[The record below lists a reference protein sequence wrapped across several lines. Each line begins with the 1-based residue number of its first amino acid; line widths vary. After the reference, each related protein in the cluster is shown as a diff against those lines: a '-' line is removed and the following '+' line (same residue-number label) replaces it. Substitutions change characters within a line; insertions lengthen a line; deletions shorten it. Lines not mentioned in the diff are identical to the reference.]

1 MRWSAVVLAA
11 GTSSRMRGQHKLL
24 MPLGGK
30 PIIRQTVERLWSAG
44 PQEVVVVTGHQARE
58 ISAALAGM
66 PISIQLNP
74 RYEEGQ
80 MTSAAVGVGAL
91 QMATDAVMMCLGDMV
106 LLGSSDYAELVSVY
120 VDQTDRSIV
129 IPYFQGQRGNP
140 ILFASSYV
148 HEVAVGE
155 RHIGCKKLANEYP
168 DDVYRYEAAHDR
180 FTTDLDTPE
189 DYTRLLE
196 AFRASEASA
205 ERTDSQSRGADH
217 SELTGEGSL
226 IPGNGLAQ
234 LD

>member
-30 PIIRQTVERLWSAG
+30 PVIRQTVERLWAAG
-44 PQEVVVVTGHQARE
+44 PQEVVVVTGHQALE
-58 ISAALAGM
+58 ISAALADM
-66 PISIQLNP
+66 PIKIQLNL

-106 LLGSSDYAELVSVY
+106 LLGSSDYAELAKVY
-120 VDQTDRSIV
+120 LDQTDRSIV

-148 HEVAVGE
+148 HEVAIGE

-189 DYTRLLE
+189 DYTRLLQR
-196 AFRASEASA
+196 FRASEAPA
-205 ERTDSQSRGADH
+205 GRTDSQSRG
-217 SELTGEGSL
+217 L
-226 IPGNGLAQ
+226 ITVS
-234 LD
+234 

>member
-30 PIIRQTVERLWSAG
+30 PVIRQTVERLWAAG
-44 PQEVVVVTGHQARE
+44 PQEVVVVTGHQALE
-58 ISAALAGM
+58 ISAALADM
-66 PISIQLNP
+66 PIKMQLNP

-106 LLGSSDYAELVSVY
+106 LLGSSDYAELAKVY
-120 VDQTDRSIV
+120 LDQTDRSIV

-148 HEVAVGE
+148 HEVAIGV

-189 DYTRLLE
+189 DYTRLLQR
-196 AFRASEASA
+196 FGASEAPA
-205 ERTDSQSRGADH
+205 GRTDSQSRG
-217 SELTGEGSL
+217 L
-226 IPGNGLAQ
+226 ITVS
-234 LD
+234 

>member
-1 MRWSAVVLAA
+1 
-11 GTSSRMRGQHKLL
+11 MRGQHKLL

-30 PIIRQTVERLWSAG
+30 PIIRRTVERLWSAG
-44 PQEVVVVTGHQARE
+44 PQQVVVVTGHQARE
-58 ISAALAGM
+58 ISAALTEM
-66 PISIQLNP
+66 PITIQLNP

-196 AFRASEASA
+196 TFRASEASA

-226 IPGNGLAQ
+226 FPGDSLAQ